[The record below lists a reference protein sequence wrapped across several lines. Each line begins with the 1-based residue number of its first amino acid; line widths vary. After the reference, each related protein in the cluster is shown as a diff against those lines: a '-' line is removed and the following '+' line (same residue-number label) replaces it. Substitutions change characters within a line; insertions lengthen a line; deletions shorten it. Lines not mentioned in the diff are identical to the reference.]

1 MHKILKGESL
11 MSEQK
16 KGQQDK
22 PVSAKEPWPKKDV
35 PPFTKGHSQD
45 ADRHSKHRH
54 PVSDK

>member
-1 MHKILKGESL
+1 MKGHN

-16 KGQQDK
+16 KDQAAAK
-22 PVSAKEPWPKKDV
+22 PASANAPWPKKDK

-45 ADRHSKHRH
+45 ADRHSKERH